1 MCCVMCITYVCVCVQ
16 DFAKADSRCPDYV
29 RDGFSKIYDL
39 AKLGVEGIVLQIKVI
54 YVLSTIHHI
63 L

>member
-1 MCCVMCITYVCVCVQ
+1 MCANVCVCVQ

-39 AKLGVEGIVLQIKVI
+39 AKLGVEGTVLQSL
-54 YVLSTIHHI
+54 YVLSTIHHV